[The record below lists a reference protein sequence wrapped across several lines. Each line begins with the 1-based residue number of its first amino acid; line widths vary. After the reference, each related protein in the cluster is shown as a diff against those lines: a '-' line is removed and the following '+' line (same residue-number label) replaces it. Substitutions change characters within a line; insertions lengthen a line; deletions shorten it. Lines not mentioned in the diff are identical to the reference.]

1 MDFLQM
7 ILVVIGL
14 SLDVF
19 AYGLYKGAMVSR
31 IHKIN
36 LLKMVGIFSGF
47 QMGMLLIG
55 AIITMIPAIHPDYNS
70 ANRLWEMAAAVL
82 FFGLGIWMI
91 LRSFN
96 KKYKK
101 IEEQVNDTFDY
112 KMIIFWSFMTSLD
125 ALIAGFG
132 FGLLSMELWITII
145 TLGIVTAVSVI
156 AGVCAGYLLGCG
168 PMNRFIGAGGGIVIV
183 GGIDI
188 LIHFFQN
195 VR

>member
-1 MDFLQM
+1 MDFLQ
-7 ILVVIGL
+7 ILLVVVGL

-19 AYGLYKGAMVSR
+19 AYGLYKGAMISR
-31 IHKIN
+31 IHKAN
-36 LLKMVGIFSGF
+36 LLKMIGIFSGF
-47 QMGMLLIG
+47 QMGMMLVG
-55 AIITMIPAIHPDYNS
+55 AIITMIPAIHPDYTS

-101 IEEQVNDTFDY
+101 IEEQVNDNFDY
-112 KMIIFWSFMTSLD
+112 KMIVFWAFMTSLD

-132 FGLLSMELWITII
+132 FGLLSAQLWVTIL
-145 TLGIVTAVSVI
+145 TLGIVTAASVI
-156 AGVCAGYLLGCG
+156 VGVLAGYLLGCG
-168 PMNRFIGAGGGIVIV
+168 PMNRFIAAGGGIVII

-188 LIHFFQN
+188 LVHFFQN
-195 VR
+195 VH

>member
-1 MDFLQM
+1 MDFLQ
-7 ILVVIGL
+7 ILLVVVGL

-19 AYGLYKGAMVSR
+19 AYGLYKGAMISR
-31 IHKIN
+31 IHKAN
-36 LLKMVGIFSGF
+36 LLKMIGIFSGF
-47 QMGMLLIG
+47 QMGMMLVG
-55 AIITMIPAIHPDYNS
+55 AIITMIPAIHPDYTS

-101 IEEQVNDTFDY
+101 IEEQVNDNFDY
-112 KMIIFWSFMTSLD
+112 KMIVFWAFMTSLD

-132 FGLLSMELWITII
+132 FGLLSAQLWVTIL
-145 TLGIVTAVSVI
+145 TLGIVTAASVI
-156 AGVCAGYLLGCG
+156 VGVLAGYLLGCG
-168 PMNRFIGAGGGIVIV
+168 PMNRFIAAGGGIVII

-188 LIHFFQN
+188 LVHFFQN
-195 VR
+195 VQ